1 MIIGVGLVTAGLHK
15 LYYRTLRWAAIW
27 LFKLLIAPFKLL
39 FFVLSKLTAGLL
51 ATPSLLWKVPVKLF
65 RGLVK
70 ARNWLL
76 DKVAYLESES
86 QKWKNTFTLIKS
98 PYSILLKLGLSP
110 SAAASLLIGGSAIGG
125 GVVVNETLLT
135 EPSFARGDAG
145 VYAAPIDQPEFYS
158 EQFNTLRVDLG
169 TVAVKTLEIDSV
181 SIGDIFA
188 GSTVPNSTTVI
199 DVGGVGSVDTWL
211 VVSHLIFEN
220 NRCSTLLLTSIQTNE
235 LVVSGNVSDGQ
246 SLAMGAGAHIPRNVN
261 MGHHSSVMT
270 TTSGLYDRIQISAPT
285 SGTNGQVG
293 TLRITNAYTR
303 GGGCWLH
310 RIKAGKISILN
321 NTIGEGDGLANKD
334 FEIQNSVTASS
345 ITSANNVEFA
355 VSLPATL
362 AADS

>member
-1 MIIGVGLVTAGLHK
+1 MIIGVGILAAAWHK
-15 LYYRTLRWAAIW
+15 LYYRAIRWAVIW
-27 LFKLLIAPFKLL
+27 IIKLMLAPFRSL
-39 FFVLSKLTAGLL
+39 FFLLKKLEAGLI
-51 ATPSLLWKVPVKLF
+51 ATPSMLWKVPVKLF

-135 EPSFARGDAG
+135 EPSFAQGDAG
-145 VYAAPIDQPEFYS
+145 IYAAPVDQPEFYS

-169 TVAVKTLEIDSV
+169 TVAVKELEIDSV

-188 GSTVPNSTTVI
+188 GSVVNSTTVI
-199 DVGGVGSVDTWL
+199 DVGGRGDVDTWL
-211 VVSHLIFEN
+211 EIGHLIFEN
-220 NRCSTLLLTSIQTNE
+220 NRCDTLLLTSIQTNE

-246 SLAMGAGAHIPRNVN
+246 SLAMGAGSHIPRNVT
-261 MGHHSSVMT
+261 MGHHSSVMST
-270 TTSGLYDRIQISAPT
+270 MSGMYDRIQISAPT

-293 TLRITNAYTR
+293 TLRISNAYTR

-310 RIKAGKISILN
+310 RIKSGKLSILN
-321 NTIGEGDGLANKD
+321 NTVGEGDGLANKD
-334 FEIQNSVTASS
+334 FQIENSVTASS
-345 ITSANNVEFA
+345 ISNSGNVEFA

-362 AADS
+362 PADS

>member
-1 MIIGVGLVTAGLHK
+1 M
-15 LYYRTLRWAAIW
+15 
-27 LFKLLIAPFKLL
+27 
-39 FFVLSKLTAGLL
+39 
-51 ATPSLLWKVPVKLF
+51 
-65 RGLVK
+65 
-70 ARNWLL
+70 
-76 DKVAYLESES
+76 
-86 QKWKNTFTLIKS
+86 
-98 PYSILLKLGLSP
+98 
-110 SAAASLLIGGSAIGG
+110 
-125 GVVVNETLLT
+125 
-135 EPSFARGDAG
+135 
-145 VYAAPIDQPEFYS
+145 
-158 EQFNTLRVDLG
+158 
-169 TVAVKTLEIDSV
+169 
-181 SIGDIFA
+181 
-188 GSTVPNSTTVI
+188 
-199 DVGGVGSVDTWL
+199 
-211 VVSHLIFEN
+211 
-220 NRCSTLLLTSIQTNE
+220 
-235 LVVSGNVSDGQ
+235 GNVSDGQ

>member
-1 MIIGVGLVTAGLHK
+1 MMYVVELYVKYSYRSVMWAGLWCIK
-15 LYYRTLRWAAIW
+15 LIL
-27 LFKLLIAPFKLL
+27 APFRLLL
-39 FFVLSKLTAGLL
+39 FGLSKLLSVII
-51 ATPSLLWKVPVKLF
+51 ATPAYLWRGPVKMF
-65 RGLVK
+65 RVTVK
-70 ARNWLL
+70 ARDWILG
-76 DKVAYLESES
+76 KVAYLEQES
-86 QKWKNTFTLIKS
+86 QKWKTTFMLVKS
-98 PYSILLKLGLSP
+98 PYTILIKMGLNP
-110 SAAASLLIGGSAIGG
+110 QMATSLLIGGSAIGG

-211 VVSHLIFEN
+211 VISHLIFEN

-235 LVVSGNVSDGQ
+235 LVVMGNVSDGQ